1 MPHVKEL
8 DGQVIAPVVDHLLVG
23 VLLEVV
29 LRQGVNV
36 LRVDVVA
43 HGVAQFDLPALVRG
57 DFQIFGTDA
66 AVVAVEHQPGPF
78 YLLVIVALPLRVG
91 EGQGGLGFPLEIL
104 QFPDFRQQVR
114 LSLEIDGV
122 VDVEER
128 IGILSCHQFPR
139 MLLIVSL
146 RQH

>member
-29 LRQGVNV
+29 LRQGVDV
-36 LRVDVVA
+36 LRVDAVA
-43 HGVAQFDLPALVRG
+43 HGIAQFDLPALVRS
-57 DFQIFGTDA
+57 DIQVFGTDA

-78 YLLVIVALPLRVG
+78 YLFVIVALPLRVG